1 MGDFVGSPL
10 NLNSPLSLD
19 SSSSAINFDAL
30 QNDLTVEPIDIQDT
44 NEQLKNQTQDFQLEN
59 LLSSS
64 GLTSQGLISA
74 NPLLASVN
82 VNIDQLLKIIENQEI
97 QNEKMIM
104 QYKLKQV
111 LLDYLKAKQ
120 ASATGTSTP
129 QPTTTTITSSQLP
142 FHNQANQLINSIDL
156 SSLNNSILLPIT
168 PPVSPISSFENVP
181 TIFTTEQLNISSLV
195 NCNNDVNI
203 SCSPSSNLDTTDDES
218 NEVDEKPMIE
228 SQQVIKERKTS
239 TAQQPTSSTFIES
252 ASSSSSSSSQ
262 IKQQSKRTAHLSAE
276 FRYRTKLNDKIT
288 KLRNLVGPKSQL
300 SKSGVL
306 SKSIDLIVR
315 LQKSN
320 LRFKQENAQMKLM
333 LSRICNT
340 QMPFVLQN
348 TNDSNVTL

>member
-1 MGDFVGSPL
+1 MSDFVGSPL

-30 QNDLTVEPIDIQDT
+30 QNDLTMEPIDIQDT

-120 ASATGTSTP
+120 ASATGTPTP
-129 QPTTTTITSSQLP
+129 QPNTTTITSSQLP

-156 SSLNNSILLPIT
+156 SPFNNSILLPIT

-195 NCNNDVNI
+195 NCNNDVSI
-203 SCSPSSNLDTTDDES
+203 SCSPSSNLDLTDDES
-218 NEVDEKPMIE
+218 NFVDEKPMIE
-228 SQQVIKERKTS
+228 SQQVIKQRKTS
-239 TAQQPTSSTFIES
+239 TAQQPTSSTPLEPAS
-252 ASSSSSSSSQ
+252 PSSSNSSQ
-262 IKQQSKRTAHLSAE
+262 VKQSKRTAHLSAE